1 MHKQL
6 TWSNVDERILLA
18 LKDENQD
25 DVREYLDEVH
35 DYGDETAFSCDNDLD
50 LEYIREDFKIY
61 LQHRSM

>member
-6 TWSNVDERILLA
+6 TWSDVDERILLA

-35 DYGDETAFSCDNDLD
+35 DYCDETAYDIDSGA
-50 LEYIREDFKIY
+50 IRKDFKIY
-61 LQHRSM
+61 LQHRSER